1 MTVEDAALT
10 GVIADGTIAFRKSF
24 LSVPD
29 TDKMGMGEGQ
39 DETTLIRSLRQPYSI
54 ADGLKYSGTVGGLQ
68 VELSLTP
75 RGDRTLDMKLGG
87 KYGSGAARFNAEL
100 TGQLRGLTTD
110 VSIRIEASSLTAY
123 RVETSQI
130 DGDVAVTCSATA
142 LGNINQTIR
151 VPARVA
157 LPVILGGIP
166 FRIDIGGAL
175 EIGSTLTTR
184 ATAEF
189 EGNAKFQG
197 AVGLDISRGQVSVN
211 DTTLQSEMTF
221 KDGTLSSDV
230 RRAYG

>member
-1 MTVEDAALT
+1 M
-10 GVIADGTIAFRKSF
+10 
-24 LSVPD
+24 
-29 TDKMGMGEGQ
+29 
-39 DETTLIRSLRQPYSI
+39 
-54 ADGLKYSGTVGGLQ
+54 
-68 VELSLTP
+68 
-75 RGDRTLDMKLGG
+75 
-87 KYGSGAARFNAEL
+87 
-100 TGQLRGLTTD
+100 
-110 VSIRIEASSLTAY
+110 SIRIEASSLTAY

-189 EGNAKFQG
+189 EGNAKSQG

-211 DTTLQSEMTF
+211 DTTLQ
-221 KDGTLSSDV
+221 
-230 RRAYG
+230 RR